1 MNGVFKMAVTL
12 KDIAEKVGVTES
24 TVSRVL
30 NGIPKASKET
40 RKEIFQVAAELGYKP
55 NQIARSLVTKKT
67 HTIGLIISDLSNTYF
82 ARVASGIENIASKY
96 DYSLIISTTGGQEK
110 EELKYIN
117 LLKEKQV
124 DGILFASGRMP
135 KSCRKLLRETEI
147 PTVVVAREVEEDLPS
162 VHINNVKE
170 SYKAVKY
177 LINNGHQK
185 IAMISG
191 NANDKESGLYRIQG
205 YKQALRDNNLKIRE
219 ELIVEGNFKLKSGI
233 KAMEEILKKD
243 DSITAVFAASDEM
256 GVGAIKAI
264 KKSGLKVPEDIS
276 VVGFDNNII
285 SLASDPELTTIS
297 QPEEEL
303 GWRSMEMLYK
313 VMTGGVLEQKKI
325 YLSCELK
332 KRASVRR
339 L

>member
-1 MNGVFKMAVTL
+1 MAVTL
-12 KDIAEKVGVTES
+12 KDIAERVGVTES
-24 TVSRVL
+24 TISRVL

-40 RKEIFQVAAELGYKP
+40 RDEIFQVAAELGYKP

-82 ARVASGIENIASKY
+82 ARVASGIEKIASKY
-96 DYSLIISTTGGQEK
+96 DYSLIISTTGGEEN

-135 KSCRKLLRETEI
+135 ESCKKLLRETEI
-147 PTVVVAREVEEDLPS
+147 PTVVVAREVEEALPS
-162 VHINNVKE
+162 VHIDNVKE
-170 SYKAVKY
+170 SYRAVKY
-177 LINNGHQK
+177 LINSGHTK

-191 NANDKESGLYRIQG
+191 AANDKESGLYRIQG
-205 YKQALRDNNLKIRE
+205 YKQALNDNNLAIRE
-219 ELIVEGNFKLKSGI
+219 DLIVEGDFKLQSGI
-233 KAMEEILKKD
+233 KAMKEILKKD

-264 KKSGLKVPEDIS
+264 KKAGLKVPEDIS

-285 SLASDPELTTIS
+285 SLASDPELSTIS

-303 GWRSMEMLYK
+303 GWHAMEMLYK
-313 VMTGGVLEQKKI
+313 VINGENLAEKKI
-325 YLSCELK
+325 YLPCK
-332 KRASVRR
+332 FIKRESVREI
-339 L
+339 

>member
-1 MNGVFKMAVTL
+1 MAVTL

-40 RKEIFQVAAELGYKP
+40 RKEIFQVAADLGYKP

-67 HTIGLIISDLSNTYF
+67 HTIGLIISDLANTYF

-124 DGILFASGRMP
+124 DGLLFASGRMP
-135 KSCRKLLRETEI
+135 FSCKKLLRETEI
-147 PTVVVAREVEEDLPS
+147 PTVVVAREVDEDLPS

-170 SYKAVKY
+170 SYRAVKY

-191 NANDKESGLYRIQG
+191 NADDKESGLYRIQG
-205 YKQALRDNNLKIRE
+205 YKQALNDNKLEVRE
-219 ELIVEGNFKLKSGI
+219 ELIVEGDFKLQSGI
-233 KAMEEILKKD
+233 KAVEEILKRD
-243 DSITAVFAASDEM
+243 SSITAVFAASDEM

-264 KKSGLKVPEDIS
+264 KKAGLKVPNDIS
-276 VVGFDNNII
+276 VIGFDNNII
-285 SLASDPELTTIS
+285 SLASDPELATIS

-313 VMTGGVLEQKKI
+313 VIKGEELEEKKI
-325 YLSCELK
+325 YLPCELK
-332 KRASVRR
+332 KRGSVRKI
-339 L
+339 

>member
-1 MNGVFKMAVTL
+1 MAVTL

-40 RKEIFQVAAELGYKP
+40 REEIFQVAAELGYKP

-82 ARVASGIENIASKY
+82 ARVASGIEKVASNY

-124 DGILFASGRMP
+124 DGLLFASGRMP
-135 KSCRKLLRETEI
+135 EICKKLLRETEI
-147 PTVVVAREVEEDLPS
+147 PTVVVAREVEEEFPS
-162 VHINNVKE
+162 VHIDNVKE
-170 SYKAVKY
+170 SYRAVKY
-177 LINNGHQK
+177 LINSGHKK

-191 NANDKESGLYRIQG
+191 AANDKESGLYRIQG
-205 YKQALRDNNLKIRE
+205 YKQALSDNNLE
-219 ELIVEGNFKLKSGI
+219 VQENLIVEGDFKLQSGI
-233 KAMEEILKKD
+233 EAMEEILKKD
-243 DSITAVFAASDEM
+243 SSITAVFAASDEM

-264 KKSGLKVPEDIS
+264 KKAGLKVPEDIS

-285 SLASDPELTTIS
+285 SLASDPELSTIS

-313 VMTGGVLEQKKI
+313 VMTGANLKQKKI
-325 YLSCELK
+325 YLPCELI
-332 KRASVRR
+332 KRSSVREI
-339 L
+339 

>member
-1 MNGVFKMAVTL
+1 MAVTL

-40 RKEIFQVAAELGYKP
+40 REEIFRVAAELGYKP

-96 DYSLIISTTGGQEK
+96 NYSLIISTTGGEEK

-124 DGILFASGRMP
+124 DGLLFASGRMP
-135 KSCRKLLRETEI
+135 DSCKKLLRETEI
-147 PTVVVAREVEEDLPS
+147 PTVVVAREVEEELPS
-162 VHINNVKE
+162 VHIDNFKE
-170 SYKAVKY
+170 SYRAVEY
-177 LINNGHQK
+177 LINSGHKK

-191 NANDKESGLYRIQG
+191 NANDKESGLYRING
-205 YKQALRDNNLKIRE
+205 YKKALSDNNLKIRE
-219 ELIVEGNFKLKSGI
+219 ELIVEGNFKLQSGI
-233 KAMEEILKKD
+233 SSMEKILNRD
-243 DSITAVFAASDEM
+243 SSITAVFAASDEM

-264 KKSGLKVPEDIS
+264 KKAGLRVPEDIS
-276 VVGFDNNII
+276 VIGFDNNII
-285 SLASDPELTTIS
+285 SLASDPELSTIS

-303 GWRSMEMLYK
+303 GWKSMEMLYRVINGEK
-313 VMTGGVLEQKKI
+313 LEQKKI
-325 YLSCELK
+325 YLDCELK
-332 KRASVRR
+332 KRASVSKI
-339 L
+339 

>member
-1 MNGVFKMAVTL
+1 MAVTL

-82 ARVASGIENIASKY
+82 ARVASGIEKIASKY
-96 DYSLIISTTGGQEK
+96 NYSLIISTTGGQEE

-135 KSCRKLLRETEI
+135 ESCKKLLRETEI
-147 PTVVVAREVEEDLPS
+147 PTVVVAREVEEELPS
-162 VHINNVKE
+162 VHIDNVKE

-177 LINNGHQK
+177 LINKGHQK

-191 NANDKESGLYRIQG
+191 TKDDKESGFYRIQG
-205 YKQALRDNNLKIRE
+205 YKQALKDNNLQVRE
-219 ELIVEGNFKLKSGI
+219 ELIVEGDFKLQSGI
-233 KAMEEILKKD
+233 QAMEEILAKD
-243 DSITAVFAASDEM
+243 NSITAIFAASDQM

-264 KKSGLKVPEDIS
+264 KKAGLKVPEDIS
-276 VVGFDNNII
+276 VIGFDNNII
-285 SLASDPELTTIS
+285 SLASDPELTTVC

-303 GWRSMEMLYK
+303 GWHSMEMLYQ
-313 VMTGGVLEQKKI
+313 VMNNKPLKERKI
-325 YLSCELK
+325 YLPCEIIE
-332 KRASVRR
+332 RESVKAI
-339 L
+339 

>member
-1 MNGVFKMAVTL
+1 MAVTL
-12 KDIAEKVGVTES
+12 KDIAERVGVTES
-24 TVSRVL
+24 TISRVL

-40 RKEIFQVAAELGYKP
+40 RDEIFQVAAELGYKP

-82 ARVASGIENIASKY
+82 ARVASGIEKIASKY
-96 DYSLIISTTGGQEK
+96 DNSLIISTTGGEEN

-135 KSCRKLLRETEI
+135 ESCKKLLRETEI
-147 PTVVVAREVEEDLPS
+147 PTVVVAREVEEALPS
-162 VHINNVKE
+162 VHIDNVKE
-170 SYKAVKY
+170 SYRAVKY
-177 LINNGHQK
+177 LINSGHTK

-191 NANDKESGLYRIQG
+191 AANDKESGLYRIQG
-205 YKQALRDNNLKIRE
+205 YKQALNDNNLAIRE
-219 ELIVEGNFKLKSGI
+219 DLIVEGDFKLQSGI
-233 KAMEEILKKD
+233 KAMKEILKKD

-264 KKSGLKVPEDIS
+264 KKAGLKVPEDIS

-285 SLASDPELTTIS
+285 SLASDPELSTIS

-303 GWRSMEMLYK
+303 GWHAMEMLYK
-313 VMTGGVLEQKKI
+313 VINGENLAEKKI
-325 YLSCELK
+325 YLPCK
-332 KRASVRR
+332 FIKRESVREI
-339 L
+339 

>member
-1 MNGVFKMAVTL
+1 MAVTL
-12 KDIAEKVGVTES
+12 KDIAERVGVTES
-24 TVSRVL
+24 TISRVL

-40 RKEIFQVAAELGYKP
+40 RDEIFQVAAELGYKP

-82 ARVASGIENIASKY
+82 ARVASGIEKIASKY
-96 DYSLIISTTGGQEK
+96 DYSLIISTTGGEEN

-117 LLKEKQV
+117 LLKEKPV

-135 KSCRKLLRETEI
+135 ESCKKLLRETEI
-147 PTVVVAREVEEDLPS
+147 PTVVVAREVEEALPS
-162 VHINNVKE
+162 VHIDNVKE
-170 SYKAVKY
+170 SYRAVKY
-177 LINNGHQK
+177 LINSGHTK

-191 NANDKESGLYRIQG
+191 AANDKESGLYRIQG
-205 YKQALRDNNLKIRE
+205 YKQALNDNNLAIRE
-219 ELIVEGNFKLKSGI
+219 DLIVEGDFKLQSGI
-233 KAMEEILKKD
+233 KAMKEILKKD

-264 KKSGLKVPEDIS
+264 KKAGLKVPEDIS

-285 SLASDPELTTIS
+285 SLASDPELSTIS

-303 GWRSMEMLYK
+303 GWHAMEMLYK
-313 VMTGGVLEQKKI
+313 VINGENLAEKKI
-325 YLSCELK
+325 YLPCK
-332 KRASVRR
+332 FIKRESVREI
-339 L
+339 

>member
-1 MNGVFKMAVTL
+1 MPVTL

-30 NGIPKASKET
+30 NGIPKASRET
-40 RKEIFQVAAELGYKP
+40 RKEIFRVAAELGYNP

-67 HTIGLIISDLSNTYF
+67 NTIGLIISDLSNTYF
-82 ARVASGIENIASKY
+82 ARVAGGIEKIASKY
-96 DYSLIISTTGGQEK
+96 DYSLIISTTGGNEK
-110 EELKYIN
+110 EEIKYIN

-135 KSCRKLLRETEI
+135 ESCRKLLRETEI

-162 VHINNVKE
+162 VHIDNVKE
-170 SYKAVKY
+170 SYKAVKF
-177 LINNGHQK
+177 IIDSGHQK

-191 NANDKESGLYRIQG
+191 AANDKESGLYRILG
-205 YKQALRDNNLKIRE
+205 YKQALNDNNLEIRD
-219 ELIVEGNFKLKSGI
+219 ELIVAGDFKLQSGI
-233 KAMEEILKKD
+233 KAMDEILKRD
-243 DSITAVFAASDEM
+243 NSITAVFAASDEM

-264 KKSGLKVPEDIS
+264 KNAGLKVPEDIS
-276 VVGFDNNII
+276 VIGFDNNII
-285 SLASDPELTTIS
+285 SLASDPELATIS

-313 VMTGGVLEQKKI
+313 VINGEGLEQKKI
-325 YLSCELK
+325 FLPCELK
-332 KRASVRR
+332 KRESVRK

>member
-1 MNGVFKMAVTL
+1 MAVTL

-82 ARVASGIENIASKY
+82 ARVASGIEKIASKY
-96 DYSLIISTTGGQEK
+96 NYSLIISTTGGEEK

-135 KSCRKLLRETEI
+135 ASCKKLLRETEI
-147 PTVVVAREVEEDLPS
+147 PTVVVAREVEEELPS
-162 VHINNVKE
+162 VHIDNVKE
-170 SYKAVKY
+170 SYRAVKH
-177 LINNGHQK
+177 LINSGHQK

-191 NANDKESGLYRIQG
+191 ASNDKESGLYRIQG
-205 YKQALRDNNLKIRE
+205 YRQALNDNNLKIKE
-219 ELIVEGNFKLKSGI
+219 DLIVEGDFKLQSGI
-233 KAMEEILKKD
+233 KAMEKILKRD

-264 KKSGLKVPEDIS
+264 KKAGLKVPEDIS
-276 VVGFDNNII
+276 VIGFDNNII
-285 SLASDPELTTIS
+285 SLASDPELSTIS

-303 GWRSMEMLYK
+303 GWHSMEMLYK
-313 VMTGGVLEQKKI
+313 VINREKLEKKKI
-325 YLSCELK
+325 YLPCKLIE
-332 KRASVRR
+332 RESVKH
-339 L
+339 LN